1 MRVREQISSTPIDV
15 EQSVRGEE
23 IRWLTSGRAGKVMLL
38 GYIPVLREDRVSRGS
53 VTISYKMAETV
64 HPLMNATNVTAQAHF
79 VPFLALDRFN
89 GSMEAFNA
97 SYMRK
102 AGSVPFFQTHPFDRA
117 AEIYKS
123 AGIHWKQGAEISD
136 LLRESY
142 NLLIN
147 YRRKA
152 RSEKLALRELH
163 ETTLA
168 EAFWKNPNMY
178 HIVPDFDAAMMDGE
192 VALSINLD
200 SMNTRVPVNGIGI
213 AGQPPVSTSVAR
225 QAWGF
230 ANLPSGAGVYAQ
242 HTTNAPS
249 NSVVFKTVGSGASMR
264 PDLSVFL
271 PDIFEQMRQDGLKI
285 ALSNIDLAK
294 KTVAF
299 AKLRERFSGIDD
311 DDIIDMLMG
320 GLRVPDEA
328 LKHPILLA
336 TSSTI
341 FGLNERHAMDGD
353 NLDKSVT
360 TGETRLTLNFRT
372 PNMMTGGVILITT
385 EIVPEQLFERQRD
398 DFLGMASTE
407 EFPEFVRD
415 FLDPEKVDVVQNRFV
430 DVEHDTPDGTFGYAP
445 LNHAW
450 KRSLTRIGG
459 KYLRPLSDDFVE
471 DRQRFWSI
479 EQKNP
484 ALTTDF
490 YLVPKNLPHTVF
502 ADNLADPFE
511 VLTLGN
517 VQLVGNT
524 VFGQGL
530 TEDQGHYDAIA
541 SKVDHSRIA
550 QEEL

>member
-23 IRWLTSGRAGKVMLL
+23 IRWLTSCRAGKVVLL

-53 VTISYKMAETV
+53 VTIGYKMAETV

-79 VPFLALDRFN
+79 VPFLALDRFG

-102 AGSVPFFQTHPFDRA
+102 SGSVPFFQTHPFDRA

-142 NLLIN
+142 NLLVN

-200 SMNTRVPVNGIGI
+200 SMNTTVPVDGIGFYGSPESAGNAVRSYEGAPNFSGFRDKTNQSEGGI
-213 AGQPPVSTSVAR
+213 AIRST
-225 QAWGF
+225 G
-230 ANLPSGAGVYAQ
+230 PAGSA
-242 HTTNAPS
+242 
-249 NSVVFKTVGSGASMR
+249 R
-264 PDLSVFL
+264 PDVSVFL

-336 TSSTI
+336 TASTI

-398 DFLGMASTE
+398 DFLGLSSTE

-459 KYLRPLSDDFVE
+459 KYLRPVADGFVE

-511 VLTLGN
+511 VLTLGS

-530 TEDQGHYDAIA
+530 TEDQGHYEAVA